1 MAELSSGEKNKI
13 SHRAEALK
21 SCPLYWIKRKGGG
34 PIMKVL
40 IVSDSHGLEDELE
53 MIAERHGK
61 ETDLIIHCGDSELDP
76 SHPALSSYL
85 TVKGNCDFTGSSKTK
100 SSFPPDRESFFT
112 HGHLYGIKQSLLNVY
127 CRAEELG
134 ADIICFGHSHIAGS
148 ELMDGKL
155 LINPGSIRLPRVRK
169 EKLMLY

>member
-1 MAELSSGEKNKI
+1 
-13 SHRAEALK
+13 
-21 SCPLYWIKRKGGG
+21 
-34 PIMKVL
+34 MKVL

-85 TVKGNCDFTGSSKTK
+85 TVKGNCDFYGEFKDEIVVPAGSRKL
-100 SSFPPDRESFFT
+100 FFT

-148 ELMDGKL
+148 EPDGRKTADQ
-155 LINPGSIRLPRVRK
+155 PRQHPPSAGAERK
-169 EKLMLY
+169 NLCYTKH